1 MKDKISIFWF
11 RRDLRLNDNTGLFH
25 SLNESSKVKNEVT
38 PITSILIDTQ
48 SQFWTLKY
56 KPNESISENLQQLND
71 LKKWGID
78 PSKIENC
85 SIFIPQGTESIT
97 GTETTFSLQANQ
109 ITHEEWCGLLGQE
122 VYSPQGHI
130 LGRTLEHFQDRE
142 FSIEQMV
149 SYIEVPV
156 VVDEETVNHKLYHLI
171 ANQGIRENRKPSIAD
186 SVYLAY
192 KGSLLDG
199 SVFDEKTYPVWFD
212 LASVI
217 RGFRY
222 GLQHYAPGNFMEE
235 ETGSI
240 SFTDYGQGL
249 LIMPSGL
256 GYYSQSQ
263 VTIPAYSPL
272 IFEVSVY
279 TTNQTDHDND
289 TILSIEED
297 VDGDGDP
304 YNDDTDGD
312 GIANMFDADDDGDG
326 VLTINEYDVD
336 EDGVPDDTDNDGIP
350 DYLDNE

>member
-1 MKDKISIFWF
+1 MFIACKSDDADVEEPIV
-11 RRDLRLNDNTGLFH
+11 DYDVQALTDDGLIQEFLQTH
-25 SLNESSKVKNEVT
+25 TYNYEAFSSSSQENVT
-38 PITSILIDTQ
+38 IQIDTLAGDNA
-48 SQFWTLKY
+48 SKTPL
-56 KPNESISENLQQLND
+56 SE
-71 LKKWGID
+71 
-78 PSKIENC
+78 
-85 SIFIPQGTESIT
+85 
-97 GTETTFSLQANQ
+97 
-109 ITHEEWCGLLGQE
+109 
-122 VYSPQGHI
+122 
-130 LGRTLEHFQDRE
+130 
-142 FSIEQMV
+142 MV

-199 SVFDEKTYPVWFD
+199 TVFDENTYPVWFD

-222 GLQHYAPGNFMEE
+222 GLQHYAPGNFTEDNA
-235 ETGSI
+235 GSI

-249 LIMPSGL
+249 IFMPSGL
-256 GYYSQSQ
+256 GYYNQSQ
-263 VTIPAYSPL
+263 VIIPAYSPL

-326 VLTINEYDVD
+326 VLTLNEYDTD
-336 EDGVPDDTDNDGIP
+336 EDGVPDDTDNDGVP

>member
-1 MKDKISIFWF
+1 MFIACKSDDEDVEVPIV
-11 RRDLRLNDNTGLFH
+11 DYDVQALTDDGLIQEFLQTH
-25 SLNESSKVKNEVT
+25 TYNYEAFSSSSQENVT
-38 PITSILIDTQ
+38 IQIDTLAGDNA
-48 SQFWTLKY
+48 SKTPL
-56 KPNESISENLQQLND
+56 SE
-71 LKKWGID
+71 
-78 PSKIENC
+78 
-85 SIFIPQGTESIT
+85 
-97 GTETTFSLQANQ
+97 
-109 ITHEEWCGLLGQE
+109 
-122 VYSPQGHI
+122 
-130 LGRTLEHFQDRE
+130 
-142 FSIEQMV
+142 MV

-199 SVFDEKTYPVWFD
+199 TVFDENTYPVWFD
-212 LASVI
+212 LANVI

-222 GLQHYAPGNFMEE
+222 GLQHYAPGNFTEDNS
-235 ETGSI
+235 GSI

-249 LIMPSGL
+249 LFMPSGL
-256 GYYSQSQ
+256 GYYNQSQ
-263 VTIPAYSPL
+263 VLIPAYSPL

-326 VLTINEYDVD
+326 VLTLNEYDTD